1 MPAYEGFPPT
11 SAEGAVAPE
20 NPWRPR
26 PSGHDDVPMTELV
39 RPDLRYHASWA
50 SAVRE
55 FERDGTTM
63 HGGGLWE
70 LDTGDLGRAALA
82 TEVERL
88 LAQADRATELPEGIV
103 PCSYYWIVEG
113 AEFVGYLAI
122 RHELNDFLLEVG
134 GHIGYSVRPSRRRE
148 GHATRAVKLALDEAS
163 GLGID
168 RVLITCDHDND
179 ASRLTIERGG
189 GVLEDRRGD
198 KLRYWVDL
206 VG

>member
-1 MPAYEGFPPT
+1 
-11 SAEGAVAPE
+11 
-20 NPWRPR
+20 
-26 PSGHDDVPMTELV
+26 MTELA

-70 LDTGDLGRAALA
+70 LDTRELGRAALA

-88 LAQADRATELPEGIV
+88 LAQADPATELPEGIV
-103 PCSYYWIVEG
+103 PCSYFWIVEG
-113 AEFVGYLAI
+113 DEFVGYLAI
-122 RHELNDFLLEVG
+122 RHWLNDFLLEVG

-148 GHATRAVKLALDEAS
+148 GHASRAVKLALDEAR

-168 RVLITCDHDND
+168 RALITCDHDND
-179 ASRLTIERGG
+179 ASRLTIERAG

-206 VG
+206 SR